1 MRINELV
8 VLGSQGCLTI
18 PFHPNLTVV
27 AGLGQA
33 ERSELVDT
41 LHRSMIGTDTT
52 TELRY
57 TDEIGRELVI
67 RRTGGRRRI
76 STVRRGASLDLP
88 LPGPQDLPRLTHI
101 KGSDLGFKPAR
112 GSLPA
117 EVPSLPMLVERLI
130 GFLGRARN
138 AGSRGTASLAVLDDP
153 LIGLNAQTTWD
164 LLEAME
170 RIAPAVQ
177 VAYLTNDATV
187 VTWAQQ
193 TVRSSRV
200 EVVGVPALT
209 R

>member
-8 VLGSQGCLTI
+8 VLGADGCLTV
-18 PFHPNLTVV
+18 PFHPNLTIV
-27 AGLGQA
+27 AGLGPN
-33 ERSELVDT
+33 ERTELIDT

-57 TDEIGRELVI
+57 TDEYGRELVI

-76 STVRRGASLDLP
+76 STARRGASMDLP
-88 LPGPQDLPRLTHI
+88 MPGPQDLPRLTHI
-101 KGSDLGFKPAR
+101 RANDLGFRAAR

-117 EVPSLPMLVERLI
+117 ELPSLPMLVERLI
-130 GFLGRARN
+130 GYLARARN
-138 AGSRGTASLAVLDDP
+138 AGSRGAASLAIHDDP
-153 LIGLNAQTTWD
+153 LLGLSAQATWD
-164 LLEAME
+164 LLDAME

-193 TVRSSRV
+193 TIRSGTV
-200 EVVGVPALT
+200 NVVGVPALS